1 MIHKSRADRA
11 ITWIEAYCIVPSGP
25 QRGEYVRL
33 TRQQRDTLT
42 AIYDRGEEPTAS
54 DVSGPLVAY
63 LLLLHL
69 CGPEAIQE
77 PQNFRPPVGSD
88 LFTLWNAVGPDLRA
102 VLKRDGPRIV
112 CPELGT
118 VFPPTAA

>member
-1 MIHKSRADRA
+1 MKRRADRA

-25 QRGEYVRL
+25 QRGQYVRL
-33 TRQQRDTLT
+33 TQAQRDTLH
-42 AIYDRGEEPTAS
+42 AIYDKGQDVAAS
-54 DVSGPLVAY
+54 DISGPMAAY

-77 PQNFRPPVGSD
+77 PQDFQPAVGSD

-118 VFPPTAA
+118 KYPPTAA